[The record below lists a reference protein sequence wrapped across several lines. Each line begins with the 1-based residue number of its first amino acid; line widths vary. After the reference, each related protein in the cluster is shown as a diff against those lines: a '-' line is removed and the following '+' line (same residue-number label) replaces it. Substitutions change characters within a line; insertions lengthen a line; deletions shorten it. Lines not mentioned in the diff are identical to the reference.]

1 MDQPAD
7 TGWIETIAG
16 LSEADISRARRLSA
30 ETGERLARSLK
41 RLGAASDIAIANAL
55 AAFTGL
61 ERIGASGF
69 PAQPVTAGGISTQ
82 FLLESS
88 ALPISEDDNAIV
100 LAVADPT
107 DMSPV
112 EGVRLASGKPVSLKV
127 AAFADIEEAHA
138 RLYGAEKVLADI
150 VDDDFGDGEELKDL
164 ASEAPVVRL
173 VNDLFADALKSRASD
188 IHVEPFRDRL
198 RIRFRIDG
206 VLHNRPS
213 PKAALTRLVT
223 SRIKILASLDIAER
237 RRPQDGRA
245 RVTIAGRALDL
256 RVATAPTAH
265 GESVTIRLLEDRDTQ
280 VKLDD
285 LGLSQAQRDHLTAH
299 LAAPYGLIL
308 VTGPTGSGKTT
319 TLAGALDQLNTSDRK
334 LISIEDPIEYQI
346 EGVNQIA
353 VNAPIG
359 LTFASVLRSIL
370 RHDPD
375 VIVVGELRDG
385 ETAEIAVNAALTG
398 HLVLATVHTNT
409 ASGAAPRLI
418 DMGVDP
424 ALLRSTLRLS
434 IAQRLVRQLCPEC
447 HAPTTPP
454 HGLKTAWKAVGCDHC
469 AQTGYLGRIGV
480 FEFIDMKDELADALK
495 PGVASSEIEK
505 LARKKKM
512 ASIRDDAR
520 QKIEAGIT
528 SAEEVDRVLGVI

>member
-1 MDQPAD
+1 MAHKPDSFWID
-7 TGWIETIAG
+7 TMAG

-30 ETGERLARSLK
+30 ETGERLARALK
-41 RLGAASDIAIANAL
+41 RLGAASDIAIADAL
-55 AAFTGL
+55 AVFAGL
-61 ERIGASGF
+61 ERISASAF
-69 PAQPVTAGGISTQ
+69 PAQPVKAGGISAQ
-82 FLLESS
+82 FLQESS
-88 ALPISEDDNAIV
+88 ALPVHEDETGIV

-107 DMSPV
+107 DPAPV
-112 EGVRLASGKPVSLKV
+112 EGVRLASGKPVALKV

-138 RLYGAEKVLADI
+138 RLYGAERVLADATE
-150 VDDDFGDGEELKDL
+150 DDFGDGEELKDL

-188 IHVEPFRDRL
+188 IHVEPFRERL

-206 VLHNRPS
+206 VLHDRPS
-213 PKAALTRLVT
+213 PKAALTRLIT

-245 RVTIAGRALDL
+245 RVTIAGSALDL
-256 RVATAPTAH
+256 RVATAPAAH

-299 LAAPYGLIL
+299 LSAPYGLIL

-447 HAPTTPP
+447 RVPAPPP
-454 HGLKTAWKAVGCDHC
+454 AGLQSAWKAVGCDHC

-512 ASIRDDAR
+512 ASIHDDAL
-520 QKIEAGIT
+520 QKIETGMT